1 MIAARVFLDVDI
13 ALRDVRLRLVVV
25 VVTHEVANGVVWK
38 EFFHLFIELRRKRL
52 VVTDEERGLT
62 GARNDIRHREG
73 LAGTG
78 GAQQRLELF
87 AARESRH
94 QLFDRLRLIASGLV
108 GALKAEHRHNC
119 RRVGRVRR

>member
-52 VVTDEERGLT
+52 VVTDEERGLA
-62 GARNDIRHREG
+62 GARDDIRHGEC
-73 LAGTG
+73 LARTS
-78 GAQQRLELF
+78 GAEERLELF
-87 AARESRH
+87 AARQPCH
-94 QLFDRLRLIASGLV
+94 QLFDRLWLISSGLV
-108 GALKAEHRHNC
+108 GALKAEHRQNC
-119 RRVGRVRR
+119 RTAGRVRR